1 VKDPHDIVVKPL
13 VTEKMEYLRESSN
26 QYAFEVIHS
35 ANKIEIK
42 KAIEEIYGVSV
53 IKVRVMNRQAK
64 KRRLGWI
71 VGKTRSWRR
80 AVVTL
85 KEGESIDYFE

>member
-1 VKDPHDIVVKPL
+1 MKDPHDVILRPL

-42 KAIEEIYGVSV
+42 KAIEDIYGVTV
-53 IKVRVMNRQAK
+53 TNVRVMNRRAK
-64 KRRLGWI
+64 NRRLGWI

-85 KEGESIDYFE
+85 KEGDSIDYFE

>member
-1 VKDPHDIVVKPL
+1 MKDPHDIIVRPL
-13 VTEKMEYLRESSN
+13 VTEKMEYLRENSN

-42 KAIEEIYGVSV
+42 KAIEKIYGVSV
-53 IKVRVMNRQAK
+53 INVRVMNRRPK
-64 KRRLGWI
+64 NRRLGWI

>member
-1 VKDPHDIVVKPL
+1 MTNSRDIIIRPL
-13 VTEKMEYLRESSN
+13 VTEKMEFLRENSN
-26 QYAFEVIHS
+26 QYAFEVVRY

-42 KAIEEIYGVSV
+42 RAIEDIYGVNV
-53 IKVRVMNRQAK
+53 LNVRVMNRKAK

-85 KEGESIDYFE
+85 QEGESIDYFE

>member
-1 VKDPHDIVVKPL
+1 MTSSRDIIIRPL
-13 VTEKMEYLRESSN
+13 VTEKMEFLRENSN
-26 QYAFEVIHS
+26 QYAFEVIRS

-42 KAIEEIYGVSV
+42 RAIEDIYGVNV
-53 IKVRVMNRQAK
+53 LKVRVMNRKAK

-85 KEGESIDYFE
+85 QEGESIDYFE